1 MKKQLTAWLS
11 IGSTYTYLTALRLEK
26 VIARHDVD
34 ILVKP
39 ISIRSI
45 MKEMD
50 NSPFPPSKPEKVKY
64 MWRDIERRAAV
75 YGLPTP
81 KVPAPYPLEHFD
93 RANLFGVV
101 MAKHGIY
108 VDYLRE
114 TYTSWFLNGNEAGGA
129 ENLMQC
135 CSRLRLDYEAMLAAA
150 DSSDTRHTYEQN
162 TREARQFGIFG
173 VPSFS
178 INDEIFWGDD
188 RLEDAILFQPS

>member
-11 IGSTYTYLTALRLEK
+11 IGSTYSYLTALRLK
-26 VIARHDVD
+26 RGIARHDVD

-101 MAKHGIY
+101 MAEQGIY

-150 DSSDTRHTYEQN
+150 DSSDTRQTYEQN
-162 TREARQFGIFG
+162 TKEARQFGVFG

-188 RLEDAILFQPS
+188 RLEDAILFQP

>member
-11 IGSTYTYLTALRLEK
+11 IGSTYTYLTALRLER
-26 VIARHDVD
+26 VIAKHDVD

-93 RANLFGVV
+93 RANLFGVQ
-101 MAKHGIY
+101 MAKQGIY
-108 VDYLRE
+108 FDYLKE

-135 CSRLRLDYEAMLAAA
+135 CGRLRLDYEAMLAAA
-150 DSSDTRHTYEQN
+150 DSSDTRQTYEQN
-162 TREARQFGIFG
+162 TKEARQFGIFG

-188 RLEDAILFQPS
+188 RLEDALLFQP